1 MAAAVAGVMGGAIL
15 TIMYFVV
22 LAPFAWLARRAQRR
36 EPVGWTPIAP
46 EDAAI
51 RPTSQY

>member
-1 MAAAVAGVMGGAIL
+1 MGTAIL

-36 EPVGWTPIAP
+36 EPVGWIPISDHDQDSP
-46 EDAAI
+46 H
-51 RPTSQY
+51 SQY

>member
-1 MAAAVAGVMGGAIL
+1 MMGGAIL

-36 EPVGWTPIAP
+36 EPVGWISIKQH
-46 EDAAI
+46 DQDS
-51 RPTSQY
+51 PTSQY